1 MISELSGLHTLGSF
15 LIIKEKTHQLFSV
28 RQLWD
33 TVVVKLSLRRVF
45 LYCRQFVVFV
55 KDGGLSLTVML
66 VFSMSNSSER

>member
-1 MISELSGLHTLGSF
+1 MGNGYGRRVISELSGLHTLGSF

-45 LYCRQFVVFV
+45 LY
-55 KDGGLSLTVML
+55 
-66 VFSMSNSSER
+66 